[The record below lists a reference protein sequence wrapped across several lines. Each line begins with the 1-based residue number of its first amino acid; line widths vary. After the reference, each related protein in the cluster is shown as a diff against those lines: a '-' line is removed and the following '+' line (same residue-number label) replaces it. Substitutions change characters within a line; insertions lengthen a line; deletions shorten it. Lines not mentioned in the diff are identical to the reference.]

1 MARRD
6 MPPTSSK
13 ALLDADV
20 DYADDELPI
29 RAPLRFGRLVLWVA
43 SASALAAGV
52 AGTVAYRAW
61 FSHDQ
66 REYVEAMTSARE
78 TLGLSQAAAAQQTLS
93 SGTVD
98 TSPPPTHPVE
108 LASADTA
115 PPNPPE
121 ALVAAPP
128 SAPPVVAAVPNR
140 SPAATAKP
148 PAAANRVVAVE
159 PSAGSDSGRRAEPPP
174 FDAAREASQPKS
186 FRPHGLVFS
195 PRELST
201 ECQRKPARRIL
212 PSVTGVA
219 RRGRF
224 RRVRGGREAGP
235 DRRRWRAH
243 RSSAC

>member
-20 DYADDELPI
+20 DYADDELPV
-29 RAPLRFGRLVLWVA
+29 RTPLRFGRLVLWVA
-43 SASALAAGV
+43 SASALAVGV

-78 TLGLSQAAAAQQTLS
+78 TLGLSQAALAQQTLS

-98 TSPPPTHPVE
+98 TSPPPTHVVE

-115 PPNPPE
+115 APNPPE
-121 ALVAAPP
+121 TLVAPPPPAPP
-128 SAPPVVAAVPNR
+128 LVAVVPNR

-148 PAAANRVVAVE
+148 PAAQTVSARSNRPPGQTQAVAQNRHRSTQHAK
-159 PSAGSDSGRRAEPPP
+159 P
-174 FDAAREASQPKS
+174 ASQSLFARMGS
-186 FRPHGLVFS
+186 FFHRVSYRQNVNGS
-195 PRELST
+195 
-201 ECQRKPARRIL
+201 QRDEY
-212 PSVTGVA
+212 S
-219 RRGRF
+219 
-224 RRVRGGREAGP
+224 
-235 DRRRWRAH
+235 H
-243 RSSAC
+243 Q